1 MSLLRISALSLLI
14 VLSGCSALSVQQPV
28 AVPTGSWAE
37 YQLEM
42 AAITDWELSGKIGI
56 RTPDDSQSANL
67 YWQQLDQ
74 QYAIEMTGPLGQGGA
89 RIVGQPGDVKISIA
103 GEGDYQASSPE
114 ALMYD
119 TLGWAV
125 PVQQIQWW
133 VRGLPSPDSP
143 FQHQLSNNRL
153 SQLQQ
158 DGWQVNYLRYSQHDR
173 YTLPGKI
180 RLSRDTLSITLIIKE
195 WTALR

>member
-1 MSLLRISALSLLI
+1 MPMLRIAAFSLLI
-14 VLSGCSALSVQQPV
+14 ILSGCSALGVQQPV
-28 AVPTGSWAE
+28 TPPAGSWVE

-42 AAITDWELSGKIGI
+42 TAITDWELSGKIGI
-56 RTPDDSQSANL
+56 RTQDNSQSANL

-103 GEGDYQASSPE
+103 GEGDYQATSPE

-133 VRGLPSPDSP
+133 VRGLPAPDSP
-143 FQHQLSNNRL
+143 FRHQLDNNRL

-158 DGWQVNYLRYSQHDR
+158 DGWQVQYLRYSQHDR

-195 WTALR
+195 WTAL

>member
-1 MSLLRISALSLLI
+1 MPLLRISVFSLLI
-14 VLSGCSALSVQQPV
+14 ALSGCSAINVQPPLQIP
-28 AVPTGSWAE
+28 AGSWAE

-56 RTPDDSQSANL
+56 RTPDSSQSANL

-133 VRGLPSPDSP
+133 VRGLPAPDTP
-143 FQHQLSNNRL
+143 FQHQLDNNRL

-158 DGWQVNYLRYSQHDR
+158 DGWQVKYLRYRQHDR
-173 YTLPGKI
+173 YRLPGKI

>member
-1 MSLLRISALSLLI
+1 MSVLRIAALSLLI
-14 VLSGCSALSVQQPV
+14 ILSGCSALDVQQPV
-28 AVPTGSWAE
+28 AIPADSWAQ
-37 YQLEM
+37 YRQEM

-56 RTPDDSQSANL
+56 RTQDNNQSANL

-74 QYAIEMTGPLGQGGA
+74 RYAIEMTGPLGQGGA
-89 RIVGQPGDVKISIA
+89 RIVGQPGNVKISIA
-103 GEGDYQASSPE
+103 GEGDYQATSPE
-114 ALMYD
+114 ALMHD

-133 VRGLPSPDSP
+133 VRGLPAPDSP
-143 FQHQLSNNRL
+143 FRHQLDNNRL

-158 DGWQVNYLRYSQHDR
+158 DGWQVQYLRYSQHDR

-180 RLSRDTLSITLIIKE
+180 RLSRDALSITLIIKE